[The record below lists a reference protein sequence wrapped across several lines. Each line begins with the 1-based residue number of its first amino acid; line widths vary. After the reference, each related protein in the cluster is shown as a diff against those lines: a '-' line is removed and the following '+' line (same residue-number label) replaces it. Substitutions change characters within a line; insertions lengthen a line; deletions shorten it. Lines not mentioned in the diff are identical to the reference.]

1 LTLRRG
7 VRTLERRRVVCA
19 LIMRAAAS
27 GADANPHGNRV
38 HRWQRDVRGRRQG
51 TESFD

>member
-1 LTLRRG
+1 VRAGQVCRR
-7 VRTLERRRVVCA
+7 
-19 LIMRAAAS
+19 S

-51 TESFD
+51 TKSFD